1 MGQVGTMWD
10 NALECLPRWKINTLH
25 FKCVFMDCK
34 WYLLLK
40 SNNLAKTSACK
51 FFLIVVFFYIQFNTA
66 LTYPNMGVSW
76 DSWHFLLNNVL
87 FSHTCISVFAHLPFL
102 KQHIRAPLCKKN
114 QVNMSLRI
122 WTRTKI
128 LKGVPTYPTNI
139 SLSIPVYQEA
149 PPLFLTLW

>member
-1 MGQVGTMWD
+1 MWD
-10 NALECLPRWKINTLH
+10 NALECLPRWKINKLH

-34 WYLLLK
+34 WYLLLI
-40 SNNLAKTSACK
+40 SDNLAKTSASV
-51 FFLIVVFFYIQFNTA
+51 FLIVVFFYIQFNTI

-114 QVNMSLRI
+114 QVKCPWESELGPKYWKVSQLTPQISVYLSQYIKRLLPYSLHYEN
-122 WTRTKI
+122 
-128 LKGVPTYPTNI
+128 GF
-139 SLSIPVYQEA
+139 E
-149 PPLFLTLW
+149 